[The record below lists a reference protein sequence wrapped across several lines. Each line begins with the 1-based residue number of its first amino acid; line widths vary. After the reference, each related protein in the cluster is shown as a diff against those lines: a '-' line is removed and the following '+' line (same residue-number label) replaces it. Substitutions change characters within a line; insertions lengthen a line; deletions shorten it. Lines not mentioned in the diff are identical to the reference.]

1 MMNMYKI
8 IYGFVEF
15 EVRGTYKTWLG
26 KEKDFI
32 GVKQVYIEPILIKLE
47 DCDMCV
53 NNLHNDIMRD
63 IEDDLENNHYLHSY
77 EYESY
82 SKIYRN
88 ITKYKYIG
96 LKTPVDTKDVTDVTV
111 EKLREISNIEQ
122 FVEIENY
129 YKNKLSAKENINAK

>member
-1 MMNMYKI
+1 MYKI
-8 IYGFVEF
+8 ICGYVEF

-26 KEKDFI
+26 KEKDFVGI
-32 GVKQVYIEPILIKLE
+32 KQVYIEPMLVKSK
-47 DCDMCV
+47 DCDMQV
-53 NNLHNDIMRD
+53 DILHNKIMKD
-63 IEDDLENNHYLHSY
+63 IEDDLKNKHYLHSY

-96 LKTPVDTKDVTDVTV
+96 LRTSADVKDISELTV
-111 EKLREISNIEQ
+111 KKLIDIVGIKE

-129 YKNKLSAKENINAK
+129 YRNN

>member
-1 MMNMYKI
+1 MYKI
-8 IYGFVEF
+8 ISGCVEF
-15 EVRGTYKTWLG
+15 EVRATYKTWLN
-26 KEKDFI
+26 KEKDFVGI
-32 GVKQVYIEPILIKLE
+32 KQVYIEPILIKLE

-53 NNLHNDIMRD
+53 NNLHNNIMKD
-63 IEDDLENNHYLHSY
+63 IEDDLKHKHYLHSY

-96 LKTPVDTKDVTDVTV
+96 LRTPVDIQDISELTV
-111 EKLREISNIEQ
+111 KKLIDIVGIKE

-129 YKNKLSAKENINAK
+129 YRNN

>member
-1 MMNMYKI
+1 MYKI
-8 IYGFVEF
+8 ISGYVEF
-15 EVRGTYKTWLG
+15 EVRATYKTWLN
-26 KEKDFI
+26 KEKDFVGI
-32 GVKQVYIEPILIKLE
+32 KQVYIEPILIKLE

-53 NNLHNDIMRD
+53 NNLHNNIMKD
-63 IEDDLENNHYLHSY
+63 IEDDLKHKHYLHSY

-96 LKTPVDTKDVTDVTV
+96 LRTPVDIQDISELTV
-111 EKLREISNIEQ
+111 KKLIDIVGIKE

-129 YKNKLSAKENINAK
+129 YRNN

>member
-1 MMNMYKI
+1 MYKI
-8 IYGFVEF
+8 ICGYVEF

-26 KEKDFI
+26 KEKDFV
-32 GVKQVYIEPILIKLE
+32 GVKQVYIEPTLVKSK
-47 DCDMCV
+47 DCDAQIDI
-53 NNLHNDIMRD
+53 LHNKIMKD
-63 IEDDLENNHYLHSY
+63 IEDDLKHKHYLHSY

-96 LKTPVDTKDVTDVTV
+96 LREPVDVKDISELTV
-111 EKLREISNIEQ
+111 KKLIDIVGIKE

-129 YKNKLSAKENINAK
+129 YRNN

>member
-1 MMNMYKI
+1 MYKI
-8 IYGFVEF
+8 ISGCVEF
-15 EVRGTYKTWLG
+15 EVRATYKTWLN
-26 KEKDFI
+26 KEKDFVGI
-32 GVKQVYIEPILIKLE
+32 KQVYIEPILIKLE

-53 NNLHNDIMRD
+53 NNLHNNIMRD
-63 IEDDLENNHYLHSY
+63 IEDDLKHKHYLHSY

-96 LKTPVDTKDVTDVTV
+96 LRTPVDIQDISELTV
-111 EKLREISNIEQ
+111 KKLIDIVGIKE

-129 YKNKLSAKENINAK
+129 YRNN